1 MDKKF
6 SSLDKDK
13 ILRNAFNKLAS
24 KGVSSKWAKSSRP
37 FTELR
42 EECVRLMSDSS
53 FCKDLEVY
61 LGSHQI
67 IARAIEMFFNH
78 VGVSARNNWD
88 EGIPEEFLTYAA
100 RGWFLGR
107 WLPTFLIIDGPIGR
121 FICKGG
127 SPLFEKLKSQYKVYP
142 LLASARD
149 FLNNDLFMKLRHGF
163 AHWSFDW
170 IVVGDES
177 YVVSYDWETD
187 VLTAKL
193 HQEEADA
200 FYIIAV
206 QLILIVY
213 QVIILQKS
221 S

>member
-1 MDKKF
+1 M
-6 SSLDKDK
+6 
-13 ILRNAFNKLAS
+13 
-24 KGVSSKWAKSSRP
+24 
-37 FTELR
+37 
-42 EECVRLMSDSS
+42 
-53 FCKDLEVY
+53 
-61 LGSHQI
+61 GSHQV

-88 EGIPEEFLTYAA
+88 EDVPEEFLPFAA

-127 SPLFEKLKSQYKVYP
+127 SPLFEKLKNQYQTYP

-163 AHWSFDW
+163 AHWAFDW
-170 IVVGDES
+170 VVVGNES

-187 VLTAKL
+187 ILTAKL

-206 QLILIVY
+206 QLILIVF